1 MGRYKYD
8 TFNISQLSPGTIDAI
23 KNDLIDREAEPQR
36 YDWNVMQVRV
46 KRANMAQRHR
56 FMDTISKLDDYLEG
70 KSDYEY
76 RDFLSFRGFARITG
90 RDVKT
95 IRDWADK
102 GFLALVDL
110 GNEYIDPIKTEEKL
124 KKISE
129 MR

>member
-8 TFNISQLSPGTIDAI
+8 TFNISQLSPETIDAI

-56 FMDTISKLDDYLEG
+56 FMDTIRKLNDYFENPPENCPDL
-70 KSDYEY
+70 
-76 RDFLSFRGFARITG
+76 LSFRGFARITG

-102 GFLALVDL
+102 GFLALVDS
-110 GNEYIDPIKTEEKL
+110 GKEYIDPIKTEEKL